1 MMKSSGFMIASSGYG
16 SRNSWLQQSL
26 IARLLSFLI
35 FKTSHDSRLR
45 HSSPGSTAS
54 HCQALLLP
62 IVILFHSTNV
72 LFQTLI
78 IPSISHYLHHS
89 EIRFNNAVSDIIK
102 ILSIIHCSPECEQ
115 HCLALFLLEIPT
127 SKKLI

>member
-1 MMKSSGFMIASSGYG
+1 MIASSGYG

-45 HSSPGSTAS
+45 HSSPGST
-54 HCQALLLP
+54 LLP
-62 IVILFHSTNV
+62 TALPGSAAAVILFHSTNV

-78 IPSISHYLHHS
+78 IPSISHHLHHS